1 VRRLFDD
8 YRERATEGEY
18 YNDYALR
25 QGKRYFY
32 GLLKELAATDSL
44 TDDDFHDWGQD
55 ADYRQE
61 IGVGE
66 CAGVSLDVV
75 GAILNDAKEKLRAA
89 DRSVE
94 GEAFADAGYYGY
106 TAMITAAKALLLAA
120 DVKCNTHI
128 GILNDFATHYGAVFP
143 EVAPFAETVLAIKK
157 NRPEPDFVQRYLAEA
172 GDFVG
177 RAIATREG
185 QLGKTVVAEYY
196 KA

>member
-1 VRRLFDD
+1 
-8 YRERATEGEY
+8 
-18 YNDYALR
+18 
-25 QGKRYFY
+25 
-32 GLLKELAATDSL
+32 
-44 TDDDFHDWGQD
+44 
-55 ADYRQE
+55 
-61 IGVGE
+61 VGE

-75 GAILNDAKEKLRAA
+75 GAILNDARDKLLAA
-89 DRSVE
+89 DRCLTDR
-94 GEAFADAGYYGY
+94 AFADAGYHGY